1 MWRIPTA
8 TSSALAAVRRQA
20 KAMDPTGLTTTAGRA
35 AFCAG
40 GSLPGR
46 YTLVLSTLILHPIR
60 SLKAFSVNDNKS
72 ERAYLGAA
80 TLGTIF

>member
-20 KAMDPTGLTTTAGRA
+20 NKAMDPTGLTSIPGGA

-40 GSLPGR
+40 GSSPGR
-46 YTLVLSTLILHPIR
+46 
-60 SLKAFSVNDNKS
+60 
-72 ERAYLGAA
+72 
-80 TLGTIF
+80 